1 MKKLFFLLMLTVIGI
16 ANAKAQKST
25 INTLFPN
32 KATEIAAQKAKEDV
46 QVKKQDVSTPTKQRL
61 FQNYRESG
69 TQRSALSVAKSK
81 AVTNTKMA
89 SESDVKVEKTEPKTE
104 VKQPPMQQEST
115 TKQ

>member
-32 KATEIAAQKAKEDV
+32 KLTEIEKLKAKEETP
-46 QVKKQDVSTPTKQRL
+46 KKDISTPTKQRL
-61 FQNYRESG
+61 FQNYNQGNTKS
-69 TQRSALSVAKSK
+69 SFSAKSIK
-81 AVTNTKMA
+81 ATANVKMV
-89 SESDVKVEKTEPKTE
+89 SESENKPDKGEPKTE
-104 VKQPPMQQEST
+104 VKLPPMQQEST

>member
-1 MKKLFFLLMLTVIGI
+1 MKKLFFLLMLIVIGI

-32 KATEIAAQKAKEDV
+32 KETEISAQKQKEEVAKKDV
-46 QVKKQDVSTPTKQRL
+46 ATPTKQRL
-61 FQNYRESG
+61 FQNYTQG
-69 TQRSALSVAKSK
+69 TQRSSFSAAKRNVVSN
-81 AVTNTKMA
+81 AKMV
-89 SESDVKVEKTEPKTE
+89 SESEIKVDKTEPKAE

>member
-32 KATEIAAQKAKEDV
+32 KVAEIAAQKPKEEV
-46 QVKKQDVSTPTKQRL
+46 SKKDVSTPTKQRL
-61 FQNYRESG
+61 FQNYTPG
-69 TQRSALSVAKSK
+69 AQRSSFSAAKRT
-81 AVTNTKMA
+81 AVSNIKTA
-89 SESDVKVEKTEPKTE
+89 SESEIKVDKTEPKAE
-104 VKQPPMQQEST
+104 VKQPPMQQESS